1 MSEKFV
7 VHDSSD
13 ENQVKRAEA
22 LQEDKDR
29 DLMFVLKE
37 ARGRRFLYEIIFND
51 SHMLANSHVPASSDS
66 SAYNEGARQVGIAL
80 YNRCKEASKSHTLTM
95 LEENHFDE

>member
-1 MSEKFV
+1 MSNSFV

-13 ENQVKRAEA
+13 EQQVKKAQA
-22 LQEDKDR
+22 LQEDKDK

-37 ARGRRFLYEIIFND
+37 ERGRRFLYEIIFSD
-51 SHMLANSHVPASSDS
+51 CHMMANSHVPASSDS

-80 YNRCKEASKSHTLTM
+80 FNRCKEASKSHTLTM

>member
-1 MSEKFV
+1 LSNSFV

-13 ENQVKRAEA
+13 EQQVKKAQA

-37 ARGRRFLYEIIFND
+37 ERGRRFLYEIIFND
-51 SHMLANSHVPASSDS
+51 CHMMANSHVPASSDS

-80 YNRCKEASKSHTLTM
+80 FNRCKEASKSHTLTM

>member
-1 MSEKFV
+1 MSNFV

-13 ENQVKRAEA
+13 EQQVKKAQA
-22 LQEDKDR
+22 LQEDKGK

-37 ARGRRFLYEIIFND
+37 ERGRRFLYEIIFND
-51 SHMLANSHVPASSDS
+51 CHMMANSHVPASSDS

-80 YNRCKEASKSHTLTM
+80 FNRCKEASKSHTLTM

>member
-1 MSEKFV
+1 MSNNFV

-13 ENQVKRAEA
+13 EQQVKKAQA

-37 ARGRRFLYEIIFND
+37 ERGRRFLYEIIFND
-51 SHMLANSHVPASSDS
+51 CHMMANSHVPASSDS

-80 YNRCKEASKSHTLTM
+80 FNRCKEASKSHTLTM

>member
-1 MSEKFV
+1 MSDKFV

-13 ENQVKRAEA
+13 ERQVKKAQA
-22 LQEDKDR
+22 LQEDKER
-29 DLMFVLKE
+29 DVAFILKE
-37 ARGRRFLYEIIFND
+37 ERGRRFMYDLIFND
-51 SHMLANSHVPASSDS
+51 CHMMATSHVPASSDS

-80 YNRCKEASKSHTLTM
+80 YNKCRDASKSLTLTM

>member
-1 MSEKFV
+1 MSNFV

-13 ENQVKRAEA
+13 EQQVKKAQA
-22 LQEDKDR
+22 LQEDKDK

-37 ARGRRFLYEIIFND
+37 ERGRRFLYEIIFND
-51 SHMLANSHVPASSDS
+51 CHMMANSHVPASSDS

-80 YNRCKEASKSHTLTM
+80 FNRCKEASKSHTLTM

>member
-1 MSEKFV
+1 LSNNFV

-13 ENQVKRAEA
+13 EQQVKKAQA

-37 ARGRRFLYEIIFND
+37 ERGRRFLYEIIFND
-51 SHMLANSHVPASSDS
+51 CHMMANSHVPASSDS

-80 YNRCKEASKSHTLTM
+80 FNRCKEASKSHTLTM

>member
-1 MSEKFV
+1 MSNFV

-13 ENQVKRAEA
+13 EQQVKKAQA
-22 LQEDKDR
+22 LQEDKDK

-37 ARGRRFLYEIIFND
+37 ERGRRFLYEIIFND
-51 SHMLANSHVPASSDS
+51 CHMMANSHVPASSDS

-80 YNRCKEASKSHTLTM
+80 FNRCKDASKSHTLTM

>member
-1 MSEKFV
+1 MSNSFV

-13 ENQVKRAEA
+13 EQQVKKAQA
-22 LQEDKDR
+22 LQEDKDK

-37 ARGRRFLYEIIFND
+37 ERGRRFLYEIIFND
-51 SHMLANSHVPASSDS
+51 CHMMANSHVPASSDS

-80 YNRCKEASKSHTLTM
+80 FNRCKAASKSHTLTM

>member
-1 MSEKFV
+1 MSNSFV

-13 ENQVKRAEA
+13 EQQVKKAQA

-37 ARGRRFLYEIIFND
+37 ERGRRFLYEIIFND
-51 SHMLANSHVPASSDS
+51 CHMMANSHVPASSDS

-80 YNRCKEASKSHTLTM
+80 FNRCKEASKSHTLTM

>member
-1 MSEKFV
+1 MSNSFV

-13 ENQVKRAEA
+13 EQQVKKAQA
-22 LQEDKDR
+22 LQEDKDK

-37 ARGRRFLYEIIFND
+37 ERGRRFLYEIIFND
-51 SHMLANSHVPASSDS
+51 CHMMANSHVPASSDS

-80 YNRCKEASKSHTLTM
+80 FNRCKEASKSHTLTM

>member
-1 MSEKFV
+1 MSNSFV

-13 ENQVKRAEA
+13 EQQVKKAQA

-29 DLMFVLKE
+29 DLMFVLIDE
-37 ARGRRFLYEIIFND
+37 RGRRFLYEIIFND
-51 SHMLANSHVPASSDS
+51 CNMMANSHVPASSDS

-80 YNRCKEASKSHTLTM
+80 FNRCKEASKSHTLTM